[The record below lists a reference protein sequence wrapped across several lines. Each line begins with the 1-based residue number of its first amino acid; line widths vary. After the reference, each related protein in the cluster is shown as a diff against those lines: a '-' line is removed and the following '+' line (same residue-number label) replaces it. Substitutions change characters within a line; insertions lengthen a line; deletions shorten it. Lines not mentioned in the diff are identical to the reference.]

1 MPHVFRVMVCC
12 PQTGGVLDTG
22 ITTSGREVLNSRMF
36 EDKPIDCRHCG
47 RRHNMQE
54 NSFLQVLPASL
65 KQTLW
70 RPNP

>member
-1 MPHVFRVMVCC
+1 MPHVFRVMVHC

-22 ITTSGREVLNSRMF
+22 IMTSGREVINSRMF
-36 EDKPIDCRHCG
+36 EDRPVDCPHCG

-65 KQTLW
+65 KETLW